1 MPKLDVVYYCQV
13 INMEQKERK
22 HNRLGYYDY
31 GQKGS
36 YFVTLC
42 THSRLPLFKM
52 ESIVG
57 NCLRAVPPPPQNVII
72 RKWIRET
79 QNKFPNI
86 VIDKY
91 VIMPD
96 HLHIIVTIRERHA
109 GRSLPDIMQFF
120 KTMTTN
126 DYIRGVK
133 AGALVPFD
141 KKLWQKSYYDHV
153 IRNQQDYDETW
164 QYIENNPSK
173 WMLVYQKES

>member
-1 MPKLDVVYYCQV
+1 
-13 INMEQKERK
+13 MEQKERK

-79 QNKFPNI
+79 QNKFSNI
-86 VIDKY
+86 TIDKY

-96 HLHIIVTIRERHA
+96 HLHLIVTIQERHT

-133 AGALVPFD
+133 AGILAPFE

>member
-57 NCLRAVPPPPQNVII
+57 NGLRAVPPPPQNVII

-79 QNKFPNI
+79 QNKFSNI
-86 VIDKY
+86 TIDKY

-96 HLHIIVTIRERHA
+96 HLHLIVTIQERHT

-133 AGALVPFD
+133 AGILAPFE

>member
-1 MPKLDVVYYCQV
+1 
-13 INMEQKERK
+13 MELKERK
-22 HNRLGYYDY
+22 PNRLGYYDY
-31 GQKGS
+31 GQPGS

-42 THSRLPLFKM
+42 TCNRIPLFEM

-57 NCLRAVPPPPQNVII
+57 NGLRAVPPPPQNVII

-79 QNKFPNI
+79 QNKFSNI
-86 VIDKY
+86 TIDKY

-96 HLHIIVTIRERHA
+96 HLHIIVTIQERHT

>member
-1 MPKLDVVYYCQV
+1 
-13 INMEQKERK
+13 MEIKERK
-22 HNRLGYYDY
+22 PNRLGYYDY
-31 GQKGS
+31 GQEGS

-42 THSRLPLFKM
+42 THNRLSLFEMEPLA
-52 ESIVG
+52 G
-57 NCLRAVPPPPQNVII
+57 NGLGGVPRPYQNSVI
-72 RKWIRET
+72 RKWIQET

-86 VIDKY
+86 VIDQY

-96 HLHIIVTIRERHA
+96 HLHMIVTIRERHA
-109 GRSLPDIMQFF
+109 GRSLPDVMQFF

-133 AGALVPFD
+133 AGILAPFE

-164 QYIENNPSK
+164 QYIENNPAK
-173 WMLVYQKES
+173 WMLIHHIDL

>member
-1 MPKLDVVYYCQV
+1 
-13 INMEQKERK
+13 
-22 HNRLGYYDY
+22 
-31 GQKGS
+31 
-36 YFVTLC
+36 
-42 THSRLPLFKM
+42 
-52 ESIVG
+52 
-57 NCLRAVPPPPQNVII
+57 
-72 RKWIRET
+72 
-79 QNKFPNI
+79 
-86 VIDKY
+86 
-91 VIMPD
+91 MPD
-96 HLHIIVTIRERHA
+96 HLHLIVTIQERHT
-109 GRSLPDIMQFF
+109 GGSLPDVMQFF

>member
-1 MPKLDVVYYCQV
+1 MVCYCQV
-13 INMEQKERK
+13 IDMELKERK
-22 HNRLGYYDY
+22 PNRLGYYDY
-31 GQKGS
+31 GQEGS

-42 THSRLPLFKM
+42 TRSRLPLFEM
-52 ESIVG
+52 EPIVG
-57 NCLRAVPPPPQNVII
+57 NGLRAVPIPPQNLII

-86 VIDKY
+86 AIDKY
-91 VIMPD
+91 VIMSD
-96 HLHIIVTIRERHA
+96 HLHMVVTIRERHA
-109 GRSLPDIMQFF
+109 GRSLPEVMQFF

-133 AGALVPFD
+133 AGVLVPFD

-164 QYIENNPSK
+164 QYIENNPTK
-173 WMLVYQKES
+173 WMLVHRKEM

>member
-1 MPKLDVVYYCQV
+1 
-13 INMEQKERK
+13 MEQKERK
-22 HNRLGYYDY
+22 SNRLGYYDY

-42 THSRLPLFKM
+42 THSRLPLFEM

-57 NCLRAVPPPPQNVII
+57 NGLRAVPPPLQNVLI
-72 RKWIRET
+72 RKWIQET
-79 QNKFPNI
+79 QNKFSNI
-86 VIDKY
+86 TIDKY

-96 HLHIIVTIRERHA
+96 HLHLIVTIQERHTGGA
-109 GRSLPDIMQFF
+109 LPDVMQFF

-133 AGALVPFD
+133 AGFLVPFD
-141 KKLWQKSYYDHV
+141 KKLWQKSYYEHV

>member
-1 MPKLDVVYYCQV
+1 
-13 INMEQKERK
+13 MEQKERK

-133 AGALVPFD
+133 AGFLVPFD
-141 KKLWQKSYYDHV
+141 KKLWQKSYYDNV

-164 QYIENNPSK
+164 QYIENNPTK
-173 WMLVYQKES
+173 WMLIYRGCL

>member
-1 MPKLDVVYYCQV
+1 MA
-13 INMEQKERK
+13 
-22 HNRLGYYDY
+22 G
-31 GQKGS
+31 
-36 YFVTLC
+36 
-42 THSRLPLFKM
+42 
-52 ESIVG
+52 
-57 NCLRAVPPPPQNVII
+57 
-72 RKWIRET
+72 
-79 QNKFPNI
+79 
-86 VIDKY
+86 
-91 VIMPD
+91 
-96 HLHIIVTIRERHA
+96 ERHA

>member
-1 MPKLDVVYYCQV
+1 
-13 INMEQKERK
+13 MEQKERK
-22 HNRLGYYDY
+22 SNRLGYYDY

-57 NCLRAVPPPPQNVII
+57 NGLRAVPPPPQNVII

-79 QNKFPNI
+79 QNKFSNI
-86 VIDKY
+86 TIDKY

-96 HLHIIVTIRERHA
+96 HLHLIVTIQERHT
-109 GRSLPDIMQFF
+109 GGSLPDVMQFF

-164 QYIENNPSK
+164 TYIENNPTK
-173 WMLVYQKES
+173 WTLIHQK

>member
-1 MPKLDVVYYCQV
+1 
-13 INMEQKERK
+13 MEQKERK

-57 NCLRAVPPPPQNVII
+57 NGLRAVPPPPQNVII

-79 QNKFPNI
+79 QNKFSNI
-86 VIDKY
+86 TIDKY

-96 HLHIIVTIRERHA
+96 HLHLIVTIQERHT

-133 AGALVPFD
+133 AGILAPFE